1 MIEENVKYYKW
12 NKNLQRKYYKSV
24 DKPFFLCYIIT
35 KVITRLL
42 LQKTTK
48 RANLPQ
54 KTAQSRTKISVNQ
67 FNRNGSCKSKFE
79 YISYGAVKIPKK
91 GGNEQKTELNVSFFL
106 LLPTE
111 GASATVR

>member
-42 LQKTTK
+42 LQNTTK

-54 KTAQSRTKISVNQ
+54 KTVQNRTKISLINLI
-67 FNRNGSCKSKFE
+67 E
-79 YISYGAVKIPKK
+79 TAAVKSEIP
-91 GGNEQKTELNVSFFL
+91 
-106 LLPTE
+106 
-111 GASATVR
+111 